1 MALLD
6 GRELAKK
13 LTDQIKQKIAAS
25 DIRPGLAVVLVGDD
39 QASRLYVK
47 LKEKAAQAVGIHFE
61 RHERPADTSE
71 EDVIEVVRRLNDRA
85 DIHGVVIQ
93 LPLPKPLSEDR
104 IVDAL
109 LPRKDADGFHPD
121 NVQALLHG
129 DPVLQPAL
137 VRCIF
142 ALLDAADGIE
152 RGQRIALVARES
164 VFTNV
169 MSFLLHLKEAQV
181 DIVPPMNHFGETT
194 SRADILIVAAGKANL
209 IRAEHVKAGATVID
223 VGINHLDG
231 EVVGDVAFDEVAAKT
246 KWITPVPGGVGPV
259 TVAMLL
265 HNTYEL
271 SRSQIAPPD
280 ANS

>member
-13 LTDQIKQKIAAS
+13 LTEQIKQKIEAS
-25 DIRPGLAVVLVGDD
+25 DIRPGLAVVLVGSDP
-39 QASRLYVK
+39 SSHLYVK
-47 LKEKAAQAVGIHFE
+47 LKEKAAHRVGIHFE
-61 RHERPADTSE
+61 RHERPADAT
-71 EDVIEVVRRLNDRA
+71 EDEIIEVVRSLNDRS

-93 LPLPKPLSEDR
+93 LPLPKPLTEDR
-104 IVDAL
+104 IIDAL
-109 LPRKDADGFHPD
+109 LARKDADGFHPD

-137 VRCIF
+137 VRSIF
-142 ALLDAADGIE
+142 ALLDTGDGIE
-152 RGQRIALVARES
+152 RGQRVALVARES

-169 MSFLLHLKEAQV
+169 MSFLLHQKEVQV
-181 DIVPPMNHFGETT
+181 DIVPPMNHFAESTR
-194 SRADILIVAAGKANL
+194 RADVLIVAAGKANL
-209 IRAEHVKAGATVID
+209 ITAEHVKEGATVID
-223 VGINHLDG
+223 IGINQLNG
-231 EVVGDVAFDEVAAKT
+231 TVVGDVAFDEVAPRV

-271 SRSQIAPPD
+271 SRPQIAPPD
-280 ANS
+280 IRT